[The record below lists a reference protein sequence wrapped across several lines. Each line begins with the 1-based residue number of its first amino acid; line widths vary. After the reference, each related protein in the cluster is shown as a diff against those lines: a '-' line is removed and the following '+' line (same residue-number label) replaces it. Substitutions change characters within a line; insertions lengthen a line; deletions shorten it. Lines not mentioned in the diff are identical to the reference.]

1 MENKENAQQFPV
13 YKGLKKPFVF
23 KGYKGKFIYYAG
35 GGLLLSLIIGAI
47 GTSFNIIFGLI
58 AMIIGVAFTIFYVNH
73 LQKTKGLFNKTKQ
86 NNILWLH
93 DNKIKL
99 FKNQNE
105 KG

>member
-1 MENKENAQQFPV
+1 MDNKEIQEFPV

-47 GTSFNIIFGLI
+47 GTSFNIIFGLL
-58 AMIIGVAFTIFYVNH
+58 AMVLGVVATIFIVNH
-73 LQKTKGLFNKTKQ
+73 LQKTKGLFNKSKH

-93 DNKIKL
+93 SNKINL
-99 FKNQNE
+99 FKNKNE